1 MNLVSYL
8 RVSTEK
14 QGRSGLGIQAQKAI
28 IDSYAEKTD
37 SVIVSEFIDI
47 QSGSTLERKG
57 LLKAIAS
64 AKAFNA
70 KLVVA
75 KVDRLSREGFTV
87 LSMLQT
93 EGVQWIEAES
103 PNDSELIR
111 ELKFILAKDE
121 REKISTRT
129 KQALQALKAQGVKLG
144 KAENFTAKGR
154 EQGGKSMADKAR
166 TAKANKQAFYVIAQE
181 RDRGFS
187 YRSIAL
193 KLNEMGFKTRRGK
206 SFTGVQ
212 VKNIESYFA

>member
-37 SVIVSEFIDI
+37 SLIVSEFIDI

-64 AKAFNA
+64 AKALNA
-70 KLVVA
+70 SLVVA

-103 PNDSELIR
+103 PNDSELVR

-144 KAENFTAKGR
+144 TPENLTKEARVKAHKAI
-154 EQGGKSMADKAR
+154 SSKAR
-166 TAKANKQAFYVIAQE
+166 SAKANKQAFYVIAQE

-193 KLNEMGFKTRRGK
+193 KLNEMGFKTRTGK
-206 SFTGVQ
+206 NFTDVQ
-212 VKNIESYFA
+212 VKRIESYFA